1 VEGFLLD
8 EALRAWLLEDLGHG
22 DLTTTL
28 LVPEGL
34 EEEAVILDLRGLHLH
49 R

>member
-1 VEGFLLD
+1 MEGFSHLD

-22 DLTTTL
+22 DLTTAL

-34 EEEAVILDLRGLHLH
+34 EGEAVIVAKGA
-49 R
+49 